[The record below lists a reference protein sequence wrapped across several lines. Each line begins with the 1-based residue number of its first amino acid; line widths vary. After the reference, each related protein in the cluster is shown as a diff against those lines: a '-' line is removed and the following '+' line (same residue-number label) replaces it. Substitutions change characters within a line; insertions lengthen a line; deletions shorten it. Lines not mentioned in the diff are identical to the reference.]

1 MKIYNYIFFI
11 LAFVFFLACNN
22 EKRVLR
28 TDTPTSGIAKIGVDD
43 CFAPI
48 INEEIAVFEG
58 LNDEATIEPV
68 YGSELDV
75 INSMLQDS
83 LRLIIT
89 ARDLTETEKE
99 IVKGKNLT
107 ARSQKIATDAI
118 ALIINEANNYSLITT
133 SKLKDIMTGKINSW
147 TELNPTSTLG
157 DITVVFDN
165 QNSSTVRFIKDSIN
179 GGTTIEGAK
188 LHALKTNKEVIDY
201 VSKTPNS
208 LGVIGVNWIS
218 NPNDTT
224 NNSFIKDIR
233 VMSVS
238 KAKEATP
245 NNSFKPYPAF
255 IALGDYPLIRSVY
268 IILSD
273 IRDTLPAGFVNFVA
287 GDTGQRIIVKAGLLP
302 ATRPM
307 RVIAIKD
314 SF

>member
-1 MKIYNYIFFI
+1 MKTYNYIFFI
-11 LAFVFFLACNN
+11 TALILLSSCNN
-22 EKRVLR
+22 DKRILR
-28 TDTPTSGIAKIGVDD
+28 TDTLTSGSAKIGIDD

-48 INEEIAVFEG
+48 INEEITVFEG
-58 LNDEATIEPV
+58 LNDEASIDPI
-68 YGSELDV
+68 YGNEVDI
-75 INSMLQDS
+75 INDMLQDS
-83 LRLIIT
+83 LRLIVT
-89 ARDLTETEKE
+89 ARDLTEKETEVIKQ
-99 IVKGKNLT
+99 KGLSP
-107 ARSQKIATDAI
+107 RSQKIATDAI
-118 ALIINEANNYSLITT
+118 ALIINKANSDSLISTAT
-133 SKLKDIMTGKINSW
+133 LKEIMTGSINSW
-147 TELNPTSTLG
+147 SQINPASKLG

-165 QNSSTVRFIKDSIN
+165 QNSSNVRFIKDSIN
-179 GGTTIEGAK
+179 GGVAIEGSK
-188 LHALKTNKEVIDY
+188 LHALKTNKDVIDY

-224 NNSFIKDIR
+224 NNSFVKDIR

-238 KAKEATP
+238 KAKEATV
-245 NNSFKPYPAF
+245 NNSFKPYPAY

-273 IRDTLPAGFVNFVA
+273 LRDTLPAGFVNFVA

-307 RVIAIKD
+307 RVIAVQD